1 MPIFISQGRYT
12 PDAIK
17 GMVAKPE
24 DREPAIRQ
32 LWEKA
37 GGKLLAFYM
46 TFGEYD
52 WLVIAEGEQENVT
65 AALVAA
71 AAGGSITDIK
81 TITAMTPS
89 DMKNAFAKA
98 GPLAASFKSAGK

>member
-12 PDAIK
+12 QDAIK

-24 DREPAIRQ
+24 DREPAVRQ
-32 LWEKA
+32 LWEQA
-37 GGKLLAFYM
+37 GAKLLAFYM

-52 WLVIAEGEQENVT
+52 WLTVAEGEQENVT

-71 AAGGSITDIK
+71 SAGGSITDMK
-81 TITAMTPS
+81 TMAAMTTS

-98 GPLAASFKSAGK
+98 GPLAARFKSAGK